1 MSLKRDSRA
10 HRIEQL
16 ENRRLLSGGALDT
29 SFSMDGL
36 ATATQS
42 GFAFSANDAAV
53 RSDGK
58 IIVAGTAT
66 MKNHSYF
73 FVARYNAGGSLD
85 KTFGAAK
92 TGIVTQDVAGKA
104 TGVALTNDNRIVVVG
119 ATLDTRA
126 FLAMRYTAD

>member
-1 MSLKRDSRA
+1 KNLLAMLLTPASLPPHVRGGIRHLIQLEVFMSVKRDSRA
-10 HRIEQL
+10 HRMEQL

-92 TGIVTQDVAGKA
+92 TGIVTQDVA
-104 TGVALTNDNRIVVVG
+104 V
-119 ATLDTRA
+119 
-126 FLAMRYTAD
+126 